1 MSQAQQQQQQPNFS
15 FGNAASGKIDW
26 TAVSSFSDVS
36 PSTLAFLSQ
45 VYTLLT
51 FGVAVAA
58 FGAASHVMFNIGG
71 LLTTLGAL
79 GALMYTMGADKSPA
93 NAGNRKAGFC
103 AFTFFKG
110 ASIGPLVAAVLAQ
123 DPSLVLLAA
132 VGTVAVFAA
141 FTAVALYAP
150 RGRNTLLLGGIL
162 GSGLS
167 ALLVLSLAN
176 LFIGSSTLL
185 TAQLWAGLVLFS
197 GFVAFDTQL
206 IIMRAESGF
215 RDEISAAIDLFIDVV
230 AIFVRLLIILSKNSK
245 NKKRDRRDRR

>member
-1 MSQAQQQQQQPNFS
+1 MGTSLDIKMSQTQQGPNFQ

-26 TAVSSFSDVS
+26 AAVSSLSDVS
-36 PSTLAFLSQ
+36 PSTLSFLSQ

-51 FGVAVAA
+51 FGVVVAA
-58 FGAASHVMFNIGG
+58 FGAWSHVMFNIGG
-71 LLTTLGAL
+71 LLTSLGAV

-132 VGTVAVFAA
+132 VGTVAAFA
-141 FTAVALYAP
+141 AVALYAP

-167 ALLVLSLAN
+167 ALLVLSIAN
-176 LFIGSSTLL
+176 MFVGSSTLF
-185 TAQLWAGLVLFS
+185 TAQLWGGLVLFS

-230 AIFVRLLIILSKNSK
+230 AIF
-245 NKKRDRRDRR
+245 

>member
-1 MSQAQQQQQQPNFS
+1 M
-15 FGNAASGKIDW
+15 G
-26 TAVSSFSDVS
+26 
-36 PSTLAFLSQ
+36 
-45 VYTLLT
+45 LT
-51 FGVAVAA
+51 
-58 FGAASHVMFNIGG
+58 S
-71 LLTTLGAL
+71 LGAV

-103 AFTFFKG
+103 AFTFLKG

-123 DPSLVLLAA
+123 DPSLAVL
-132 VGTVAVFAA
+132 AA

-167 ALLVLSLAN
+167 ALLVLSIAN
-176 LFIGSSTLL
+176 MFVGSSTLF
-185 TAQLWAGLVLFS
+185 TAQLWGGLVLFS

>member
-1 MSQAQQQQQQPNFS
+1 MGTSLDIKMSQTQQGPNFQ

-26 TAVSSFSDVS
+26 AAVSSLSDVS
-36 PSTLAFLSQ
+36 PSTLSFLSQ

-51 FGVAVAA
+51 FGVVVAA
-58 FGAASHVMFNIGG
+58 FGAWSHVMFNIGG
-71 LLTTLGAL
+71 
-79 GALMYTMGADKSPA
+79 DKSPA

-103 AFTFFKG
+103 AFTFLKG

-123 DPSLVLLAA
+123 DPSLVVLAA

-167 ALLVLSLAN
+167 ALLVLSIAN
-176 LFIGSSTLL
+176 MFVGSFTLF
-185 TAQLWAGLVLFS
+185 TAQLWGGLVLFS

>member
-1 MSQAQQQQQQPNFS
+1 MGTSLDIKMSQTQQGPNFQ

-26 TAVSSFSDVS
+26 AAVSSLSDVS
-36 PSTLAFLSQ
+36 PSTLSFLSQ

-51 FGVAVAA
+51 FGVV
-58 FGAASHVMFNIGG
+58 V
-71 LLTTLGAL
+71 
-79 GALMYTMGADKSPA
+79 
-93 NAGNRKAGFC
+93 
-103 AFTFFKG
+103 
-110 ASIGPLVAAVLAQ
+110 
-123 DPSLVLLAA
+123 
-132 VGTVAVFAA
+132 AA

-167 ALLVLSLAN
+167 ALLVLSIAN
-176 LFIGSSTLL
+176 MFVGSSTLF
-185 TAQLWAGLVLFS
+185 TAQLWGGLVLFS